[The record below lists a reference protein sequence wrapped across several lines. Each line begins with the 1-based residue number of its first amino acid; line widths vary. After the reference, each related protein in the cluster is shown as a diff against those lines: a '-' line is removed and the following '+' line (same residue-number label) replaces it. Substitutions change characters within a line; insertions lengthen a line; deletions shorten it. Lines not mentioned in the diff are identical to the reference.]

1 MENPMD
7 ASTRPDTC
15 TADDI
20 IRRAG
25 TFAADPE
32 EGETAEQAAPAEQV
46 EVKAFQGDREHILIC
61 EINAALH
68 HVNSKN
74 DPTEKHRRAAGRRL
88 LEARDNVAPEKWER
102 WCKAHINLS
111 FDRVT
116 KLTESV

>member
-32 EGETAEQAAPAEQV
+32 EGETAEQV
-46 EVKAFQGDREHILIC
+46 EVKAFQG
-61 EINAALH
+61 
-68 HVNSKN
+68 SY
-74 DPTEKHRRAAGRRL
+74 AGI
-88 LEARDNVAPEKWER
+88 W
-102 WCKAHINLS
+102 
-111 FDRVT
+111 VT
-116 KLTESV
+116 A